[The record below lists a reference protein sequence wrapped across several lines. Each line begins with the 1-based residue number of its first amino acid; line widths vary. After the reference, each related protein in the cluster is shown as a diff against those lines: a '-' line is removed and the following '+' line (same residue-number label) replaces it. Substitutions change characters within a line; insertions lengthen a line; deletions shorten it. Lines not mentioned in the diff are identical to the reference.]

1 MEYGM
6 ERILPPC
13 GTNRNKKINIMDT
26 NKKKWT
32 SRLWNVLLGTALL
45 GSMLTSCVDDEF
57 PSMHGTTPLTRSIG
71 ASIG

>member
-32 SRLWNVLLGTALL
+32 REMDKQTLERAAWNGIA
-45 GSMLTSCVDDEF
+45 GKHVDF
-57 PSMHGTTPLTRSIG
+57 MRGR
-71 ASIG
+71 